1 MEVISLV
8 GSACAHFGPP
18 SVIAGQGCDNVAQD
32 LFDPSEQLQSQALIG
47 RSKSLLSM
55 LQL

>member
-1 MEVISLV
+1 MSLV